1 MALVSSADEI
11 NLVRRMMIKCADV
24 SNPTR
29 PLKMCVEWARRIAEE
44 YFSQVTMQIE
54 TYVLY
59 MQRIVVWPD
68 FVYHWLL
75 FGQIPLVGNMVGY
88 WIVIRY
94 PLHL

>member
-44 YFSQVTMQIE
+44 YFSQVTKQIE
-54 TYVLY
+54 T
-59 MQRIVVWPD
+59 
-68 FVYHWLL
+68 FLL
-75 FGQIPLVGNMVGY
+75 EM
-88 WIVIRY
+88 
-94 PLHL
+94 

>member
-44 YFSQVTMQIE
+44 YFSQVTKQIE
-54 TYVLY
+54 T
-59 MQRIVVWPD
+59 
-68 FVYHWLL
+68 FLL
-75 FGQIPLVGNMVGY
+75 EI
-88 WIVIRY
+88 
-94 PLHL
+94 